1 MSADD
6 SWNRFPEAKVRMRE
20 NGLKAILE
28 GLGEEGF
35 CIGAEPRL
43 QLLEDGVYV
52 EMVLN
57 VGKHGNIVAL
67 PLEVF
72 IPAELPKPEKKKKS
86 KKEQVAS
93 VTNESTTA
101 LVQKLVENAIKA
113 EEKEIASAVENK
125 DDSGRAEH
133 GQENMTPTMG

>member
-1 MSADD
+1 MKTIDD
-6 SWNRFPEAKVRMRE
+6 SWNRFPEAKIRMRE

-43 QLLEDGVYV
+43 TLLEDGVYV

-72 IPAELPKPEKKKKS
+72 IPAKIPVSKKKKAAEFFTEAGS
-86 KKEQVAS
+86 KEGSFGAFAAEAATELTPEAIQAMVA
-93 VTNESTTA
+93 
-101 LVQKLVENAIKA
+101 KA
-113 EEKEIASAVENK
+113 VKSEEKELEAAGVE
-125 DDSGRAEH
+125 
-133 GQENMTPTMG
+133 MTKE